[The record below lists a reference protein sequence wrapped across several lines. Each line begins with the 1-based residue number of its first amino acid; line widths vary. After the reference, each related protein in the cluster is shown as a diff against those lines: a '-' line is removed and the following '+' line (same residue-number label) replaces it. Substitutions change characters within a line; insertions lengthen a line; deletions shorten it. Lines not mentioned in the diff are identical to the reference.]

1 MSGQSHRPASR
12 RSATIGGRLAV
23 ARVRALV
30 VVALACSLAACG
42 GSSSSRSTPTST
54 ASYQTLV
61 VAGAKLLSTGNTN
74 AAEQLFQQAITRNP
88 KDPVAYYNLGVVY
101 QGAGD
106 TRDALRQYR
115 KALTANPRYVP
126 ALFNQAIIIAR
137 SNAPLAIFFY
147 RQIIQFQPDS
157 PTAFLNLGLLENQ
170 SKGLHPQALRDLARA
185 VRLDP
190 SVRGNIPR
198 PLLAELPAALRGRGR
213 AARR

>member
-1 MSGQSHRPASR
+1 
-12 RSATIGGRLAV
+12 
-23 ARVRALV
+23 V

-42 GSSSSRSTPTST
+42 GSPSSQSTPTSI

-61 VAGAKLLSTGNTN
+61 ASGLKLLSTGNTN

-88 KDPVAYYNLGVVY
+88 KDPVAYYDLGVVY
-101 QGAGD
+101 QREGD
-106 TRDALRQYR
+106 TRDALLQYR

-137 SNAPLAIFFY
+137 SNAPLAIFLY
-147 RQIIQFQPDS
+147 QQIIRFQPDS

-185 VRLDP
+185 VQLDP
-190 SVRGNIPR
+190 SLRGNIPP
-198 PLLAELPAALRGRGR
+198 PLLGELPAGSTTAG
-213 AARR
+213 